1 MKEEI
6 LKGTIGPIT
15 KDDVMREIANM
26 ETTSNGNM
34 MTVSATLKNGFVVT
48 ESTVLCGYLFP
59 GDKDSCKKENGYAVE
74 KCEESIYNKVYQ
86 LLMFRVYDNI
96 MKENNSLIDDEDREM
111 PKHDY
116 GCEDVVFSMTD
127 KDDDRIPPFVQ
138 RMIVEYNQL
147 NERTEL
153 IGKFCNEDN
162 KIYAGLPDNVKDMMK
177 KQQEAMEGYLDALGK
192 RIDYFLKKEGV
203 IQ

>member
-6 LKGTIGPIT
+6 LKGTIGSIT

-26 ETTSNGNM
+26 ETTSNGNVV
-34 MTVSATLKNGFVVT
+34 TVSATLKNGFVVT

-59 GDKDSCKKENGYAVE
+59 GDTSSYKEENGYAVE
-74 KCEESIYNKVYQ
+74 KCKESIYNKMYQ

-96 MKENNSLIDDEDREM
+96 VKENDSLIDDEDREV

-116 GCEDVVFSMTD
+116 GCEDVLFSMTD

-147 NERTEL
+147 HERTEL
-153 IGKFCNEDN
+153 IRGFQSDSN
-162 KIYAGLPDNVKDMMK
+162 KVYIDLPDNVKGMMK
-177 KQQEAMEGYLDALGK
+177 KQQEAMESYLDSLGK

-203 IQ
+203 I